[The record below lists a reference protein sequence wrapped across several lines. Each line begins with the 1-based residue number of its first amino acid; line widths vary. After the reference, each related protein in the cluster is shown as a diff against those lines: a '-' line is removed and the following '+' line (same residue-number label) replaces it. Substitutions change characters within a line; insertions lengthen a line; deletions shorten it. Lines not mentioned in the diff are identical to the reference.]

1 MGDVRQRSRSRPG
14 GTTPGE
20 IPHGRSSVC
29 SPALMAASSTTGLPV
44 DLPLKPR
51 DAAFIPSKC
60 APLLAR
66 HPYGLRHGAVST
78 WLNTGVPSPR
88 SPRVH
93 WAVSANPAGE
103 FVFTQ
108 RDLLL
113 SHDKRRGR
121 GQSVHGDLTHKRN
134 YPLT

>member
-1 MGDVRQRSRSRPG
+1 MGDVCQRSRSRPD

-66 HPYGLRHGAVST
+66 HPYDLRHGAVST

-121 GQSVHGDLTHKRN
+121 GAVGPRRLNTQTKL
-134 YPLT
+134 PLT